1 MSFQPTELEIDN
13 ATIKRNCLLAALLI
27 LLLLILWKQPRP
39 MSFQP
44 TQLEIDNATIKLNCL
59 LAALLIMFLLILW
72 MRPRDAEL
80 PAWKIWVNKLPQWVH
95 EVFILCLAMFVVT
108 YVN

>member
-44 TQLEIDNATIKLNCL
+44 TQLEIDNATIKLNCF
-59 LAALLIMFLLILW
+59 LAALLIMLHLILW
-72 MRPRDAEL
+72 MQPRDAEL
-80 PAWKIWVNKLPQWVH
+80 PAWKIWFNKIPQRVY

-108 YVN
+108 YVK